1 VGQVFDCDSLAV
13 VADLELHLSV
23 AGLPADCDLALRR
36 CVSERVLE
44 QVVERACYKLPIDRH
59 EEAGVPD
66 CKPDDDADQSNSV
79 ALGSSPRAHCALV
92 DCGLWAGTEC
102 RASWKH
108 LTPFGTWERL
118 GLFPHPQ
125 PLAEGPPQQPGQPEA
140 SSCWRAAR
148 PATRWRCLRLAVT
161 YTFYFERHANQPIPA
176 KTDHANG
183 PPHQPLNPHNHNA
196 RAAQTAQEPKTMPGD
211 RIGPRP

>member
-1 VGQVFDCDSLAV
+1 LLIGCVTCGLVGGLEHVGQVFDCDSLAV

-44 QVVERACYKLPIDRH
+44 QVVERACYELPIDRH

-79 ALGSSPRAHCALV
+79 ALGSSPRAHRALV

-108 LTPFGTWERL
+108 LTPFGT
-118 GLFPHPQ
+118 
-125 PLAEGPPQQPGQPEA
+125 
-140 SSCWRAAR
+140 
-148 PATRWRCLRLAVT
+148 
-161 YTFYFERHANQPIPA
+161 
-176 KTDHANG
+176 
-183 PPHQPLNPHNHNA
+183 
-196 RAAQTAQEPKTMPGD
+196 
-211 RIGPRP
+211 